1 MLTVKKGGVISFVLL
16 TNSKTT
22 MKAPV
27 RIILLLGVALIVLN
41 QLNAQELRTA
51 RGLEI
56 ESDPLAYLFGG
67 YSLHIAYAFPKIRT
81 SLGVFGINQPQW
93 LMENDAFHVFFNSVR
108 SVSSPAVNIKT
119 ITPSSAICLIK
130 SVSCNTFNIAGP
142 NTSPANKAPTTCGIE
157 NFFVTKPKTFVLNRI
172 NAISNKYLYDSIPT
186 HLHYLDFTHF
196 PY

>member
-1 MLTVKKGGVISFVLL
+1 MPSPPTKG
-16 TNSKTT
+16 TNTPSN
-22 MKAPV
+22 A
-27 RIILLLGVALIVLN
+27 II
-41 QLNAQELRTA
+41 
-51 RGLEI
+51 
-56 ESDPLAYLFGG
+56 
-67 YSLHIAYAFPKIRT
+67 
-81 SLGVFGINQPQW
+81 
-93 LMENDAFHVFFNSVR
+93 NDAFPVFFNSVR

-119 ITPSSAICLIK
+119 MTPSSATCLIK